1 MIFNLLLFD
10 TPENQKGPDSEDDDV
25 QDNRANQLGNDRVE
39 DAQEQSKDSP
49 ADGNIAKNVNSIEDA
64 PKGNDN
70 SGVGGDGGNLTDDD
84 EDAVEFAVVI
94 SGNNQNRC
102 QRLIAESKVAFTS
115 VCHCQGLVLID
126 SKYFEE

>member
-1 MIFNLLLFD
+1 MIFNLLLFE

-49 ADGNIAKNVNSIEDA
+49 VDGNIAKNVNSIEDA

-102 QRLIAESKVAFTS
+102 QRLIAESKVSFTS
-115 VCHCQGLVLID
+115 VMAL
-126 SKYFEE
+126 F